1 MNLPPYGMINVSS
14 EEIRSSLGL
23 INYLVIHMICVCVFE
38 DKPVPGHFLYC
49 PKFGLFC
56 RCVCAGERGVALR
69 DLAVVPEPCFSLKAA
84 DNKVALGKGEWADVR
99 GGEPNG

>member
-49 PKFGLFC
+49 SKFGLFC
-56 RCVCAGERGVALR
+56 MCVC
-69 DLAVVPEPCFSLKAA
+69 S
-84 DNKVALGKGEWADVR
+84 
-99 GGEPNG
+99 GGREELLSESWLLSQSHVSA